1 MLNNIRS
8 DSLHIHIQHRTINF
22 IKNCCSTCTH
32 TIKAYV
38 DIYIYSMKMTFTM
51 YVVNTREPAF
61 YLQLYGEAVILSL
74 LQCIDSYVQSVQYIE
89 KERAV
94 DLLIW
99 NIRCAF
105 NVAATSKSLGQCE
118 IFVKNPKI
126 FLYWIDSIYLRKH
139 DFPCRMKF
147 DDK

>member
-1 MLNNIRS
+1 
-8 DSLHIHIQHRTINF
+8 
-22 IKNCCSTCTH
+22 
-32 TIKAYV
+32 
-38 DIYIYSMKMTFTM
+38 M

-61 YLQLYGEAVILSL
+61 YPQLYGEAVILSL
-74 LQCIDSYVQSVQYIE
+74 LQCIASYVQSVQYIE

-126 FLYWIDSIYLRKH
+126 FLY
-139 DFPCRMKF
+139 
-147 DDK
+147 